1 VPHSWQRASENGDQR
16 AIGNTEP
23 EEPAPDQP
31 LGAEP
36 NGPADREPEPPSFA
50 PDETVIEY
58 LKRNVD
64 SEDIEIR

>member
-1 VPHSWQRASENGDQR
+1 MN
-16 AIGNTEP
+16 NTEP

-36 NGPADREPEPPSFA
+36 SGPAALQPEPPSFA

-58 LKRNVD
+58 LKRSAD